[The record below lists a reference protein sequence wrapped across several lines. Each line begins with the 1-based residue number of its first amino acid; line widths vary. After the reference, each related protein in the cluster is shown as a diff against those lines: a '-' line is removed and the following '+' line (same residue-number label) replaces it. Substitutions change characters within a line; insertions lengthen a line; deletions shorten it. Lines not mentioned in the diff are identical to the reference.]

1 MGVLFHL
8 SYWRKLCQR
17 PGRAPVFDAVFS
29 SCHTIAFSE
38 GYGFCEGCLIPSETS
53 RHAASGWWEA
63 WGFFFSAMMRRKSK
77 ILIPPLSLSHVQASI
92 CVSRSNVIIPF
103 CSGCCHGVVPPPLA
117 WRLSY
122 SNFTAQLTPQS
133 AASKSSN
140 ICNLE
145 TQQTARL
152 SGSNGLKMFAFMTH
166 IAVTVRLGGKY
177 LHEWAALRWNP
188 KKHELAAACLKQKET
203 FCAQSKCRTQETLKP
218 VTDSSHRFCD
228 GCRTEEEHEK
238 YISILFQHA
247 HGSIYFKVHYFFKPW
262 KCFWIF
268 EEIKI

>member
-17 PGRAPVFDAVFS
+17 PGRAPVFDDVFS

-63 WGFFFSAMMRRKSK
+63 WGFFFLSAMMSRKSK

-92 CVSRSNVIIPF
+92 CVSSSNVIIPF

-122 SNFTAQLTPQS
+122 SNLTAQLTPQS

-188 KKHELAAACLKQKET
+188 KKKQELAAACLK
-203 FCAQSKCRTQETLKP
+203 
-218 VTDSSHRFCD
+218 
-228 GCRTEEEHEK
+228 
-238 YISILFQHA
+238 
-247 HGSIYFKVHYFFKPW
+247 
-262 KCFWIF
+262 
-268 EEIKI
+268 

>member
-1 MGVLFHL
+1 MSAPWTSTSVRWCFFQL
-8 SYWRKLCQR
+8 SHNRFFRRIWILRGLSH
-17 PGRAPVFDAVFS
+17 PIWDF
-29 SCHTIAFSE
+29 
-38 GYGFCEGCLIPSETS
+38 PSRRIGLMRS
-53 RHAASGWWEA
+53 LRL
-63 WGFFFSAMMRRKSK
+63 FFFLSAMMRRKSK

-92 CVSRSNVIIPF
+92 CVSSSNVIIPF
-103 CSGCCHGVVPPPLA
+103 CSGCYHGVVPQPLA

-122 SNFTAQLTPQS
+122 SNLTAQLTPQS

-188 KKHELAAACLKQKET
+188 KKHELAAACLK
-203 FCAQSKCRTQETLKP
+203 
-218 VTDSSHRFCD
+218 
-228 GCRTEEEHEK
+228 
-238 YISILFQHA
+238 
-247 HGSIYFKVHYFFKPW
+247 
-262 KCFWIF
+262 
-268 EEIKI
+268 

>member
-1 MGVLFHL
+1 M
-8 SYWRKLCQR
+8 C
-17 PGRAPVFDAVFS
+17 FS
-29 SCHTIAFSE
+29 I
-38 GYGFCEGCLIPSETS
+38 CLIDGSYVSALDEHQCSMMFFPAVTQSLFQRDMDFARAVSSHLRLPVTPHRADEKL
-53 RHAASGWWEA
+53 EA
-63 WGFFFSAMMRRKSK
+63 FFFLSAMMRRKSK

-92 CVSRSNVIIPF
+92 CVSSSNVIIPF
-103 CSGCCHGVVPPPLA
+103 CSGCYHGVVPQPLA

-122 SNFTAQLTPQS
+122 SNLTAQLTPQS

-188 KKHELAAACLKQKET
+188 KKHELAAACLK
-203 FCAQSKCRTQETLKP
+203 
-218 VTDSSHRFCD
+218 
-228 GCRTEEEHEK
+228 
-238 YISILFQHA
+238 
-247 HGSIYFKVHYFFKPW
+247 
-262 KCFWIF
+262 
-268 EEIKI
+268 